1 MSEDYPS
8 AAKRHLED
16 SKTLLDSSRWDN
28 SAYLAGYV
36 IECSLKAIIA
46 YPAPPTGIDIM
57 EIGHNVTK
65 LVSILDSM
73 AASRT
78 VGYRRSVDG
87 RLLWALRSEMTAH
100 VDWKTSMR
108 YEKSGKIAEP
118 EARKWWRLANGAFTG
133 LAKDLCTGE
142 TV

>member
-1 MSEDYPS
+1 MSEDYPN

-36 IECSLKAIIA
+36 IECSLKALIA
-46 YPAPPTGIDIM
+46 SPSSPAGVDVK

-65 LVSILDSM
+65 LVSVLDTM

-78 VGYRRSVDG
+78 VGRRRSVDG
-87 RLLWALRSEMTAH
+87 SLISKLRSEMTVH
-100 VDWKTSMR
+100 VSWNPSMR
-108 YEKSGKIAEP
+108 YERSGRIADS
-118 EARKWWRLANGAFTG
+118 EARKWWRLANGAFQG

-142 TV
+142 AV